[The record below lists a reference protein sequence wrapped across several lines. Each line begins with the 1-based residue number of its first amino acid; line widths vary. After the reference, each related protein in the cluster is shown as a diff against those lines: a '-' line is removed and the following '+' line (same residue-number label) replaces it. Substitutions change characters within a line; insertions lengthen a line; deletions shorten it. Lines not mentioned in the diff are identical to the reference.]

1 MPALS
6 TRQRIQPQP
15 VFPQK
20 VTTGEIC
27 WRKFLETQLRIR
39 NLYKTFSGFVALDR
53 VNLDVGENEFVC
65 LLGPSGCGKTTL
77 LRIIAGL
84 LDFDGGQMEL
94 GGTDL
99 AKIPAR
105 DRGFGLVFQSYSLF
119 PNMTV
124 AQNIGYGLRVQK
136 ADKEFTRNKVNTLLD
151 LIKLSDMA
159 SRYPHQLSGGQQ
171 QRVAIARALAVDPSL
186 LLLDE
191 PLSALDARVRAEM
204 RSEIREVQQ
213 RLGIPTIM
221 VTHDQEEAL
230 TMADKIVCMKNGM
243 IEQTGT
249 PLELYQQP
257 RTRFVADFV
266 GVSNIVPASWVKK
279 VMPENLDRRPAGRD
293 DAFDFAFR
301 PEQVTVSPAQGE
313 TEAARIKELVF
324 LGSLS
329 RITVHWHGEDIN
341 VELQGYPNLHVGD
354 NVHIQLTK
362 DAGTWVSA

>member
-1 MPALS
+1 
-6 TRQRIQPQP
+6 
-15 VFPQK
+15 
-20 VTTGEIC
+20 
-27 WRKFLETQLRIR
+27 LETQLKIR

-53 VNLDVGENEFVC
+53 VDLDVGHNEFVC

-84 LDFDGGQMEL
+84 LDFDGGTMEL
-94 GGTDL
+94 GDRNL
-99 AKIPAR
+99 ANLPAR

-124 AQNIGYGLRVQK
+124 AQNIGYGLKVQK
-136 ADKEFTRNKVNTLLD
+136 ADKAFINDKVNSLLQ
-151 LIKLSDMA
+151 LIRLSDM
-159 SRYPHQLSGGQQ
+159 SKRYPHQLSGGQQ

-230 TMADKIVCMKNGM
+230 TMADKIICMKNGM
-243 IEQTGT
+243 IEQTGS
-249 PLELYQQP
+249 PLELYQKP
-257 RTRFVADFV
+257 KTRFVADFV
-266 GVSNIVPASWVKK
+266 GVSNILPTAWVKEFLPQY
-279 VMPENLDRRPAGRD
+279 MEQRPADRE
-293 DAFDFAFR
+293 DAYEFAFR
-301 PEQVTVSPAQGE
+301 PEQVKLSRQTEGNHTGTV
-313 TEAARIKELVF
+313 RELVF

-329 RITVHWHGEDIN
+329 RITVDWHGQNIG
-341 VELQGYPNLHVGD
+341 VELQGYPDIRPGD
-354 NVHIQLTK
+354 TVSLSLQPE
-362 DAGTWVSA
+362 AGSWVKV